1 MLLLEMS
8 KDILRSGKP
17 LMTNGAVVQGSPR
30 VQNSEVMCQRH
41 PVVRS
46 RITLREMSGP
56 ESLAG
61 ITAGLEEES
70 ASAEEAGG
78 AAEGVPITELA
89 ADGA

>member
-1 MLLLEMS
+1 M
-8 KDILRSGKP
+8 
-17 LMTNGAVVQGSPR
+17 VQGSPR
-30 VQNSEVMCQRH
+30 VQISEVMCQRH

-61 ITAGLEEES
+61 ITAGLEERS
-70 ASAEEAGG
+70 LQALRKQEAQQK
-78 AAEGVPITELA
+78 GVPITELA